1 MNAVTR
7 FHRPRWVIAR
17 VIDDKTVLYQADSGE
32 VFYLEGTAVA
42 MWRWIAE
49 RDDFTMDDL
58 AQAMSAAFAGDPD
71 QMRAEIKTFIDDLVE
86 QSLLHIGEA
95 AACR

>member
-49 RDDFTMDDL
+49 RV
-58 AQAMSAAFAGDPD
+58 
-71 QMRAEIKTFIDDLVE
+71 DDLVE